1 MTDKIAA
8 AKQISELLNGI
19 IRHGDFRWKYKI
31 TVDPPVTDNRDWE
44 RPDILVDL
52 SGSDAN
58 LLLERGGELLRSV
71 ELIAMEMLRLQHNE
85 HEKVQFDCM
94 NFRATRIDE
103 LKLAAQVAAERVRK
117 NGMPYP
123 FAPMSSRER
132 RVIHLALREMDD
144 LRTES
149 EGEGPQRHLVV
160 YPKDYK
166 GRVPAPRMAARR
178 GRR

>member
-52 SGSDAN
+52 SGSDSN

-85 HEKVQFDCM
+85 HEKVQF
-94 NFRATRIDE
+94 ATRIDE
-103 LKLAAQVAAERVRK
+103 LKLAAQVAAERVRG

-166 GRVPAPRMAARR
+166 GRAPAPMAARR

>member
-8 AKQISELLNGI
+8 AKQISELLNDI

-52 SGSDAN
+52 SGSDSN

-103 LKLAAQVAAERVRK
+103 LKLAAQVAAERVRG

-166 GRVPAPRMAARR
+166 GRAPAPMAARR